1 MKMQTLLNA
10 NVLQWLGCMLGLGGA
25 LLLASK
31 TQFAGY
37 GVALFLVS
45 NGFWIAF
52 GLVTSA
58 PGLVVMQI
66 GFTLTSL
73 VGVWTWIVRPWHD
86 KRSLRVLPRGM
97 YRVPSK
103 PLARSSLWRRV

>member
-1 MKMQTLLNA
+1 MDSLLNA
-10 NVLQWLGCMLGLGGA
+10 QLLQWLGCILGLAGA
-25 LLLASK
+25 LLLESK

-37 GVALFLVS
+37 GFALFLVS

-52 GLVTSA
+52 GVVTHA

-73 VGVWTWIVRPWHD
+73 VGVWTWIVKPWQA
-86 KRSLRVLPRGM
+86 KRALTVLPRGM

-103 PLARSSLWRRV
+103 PLARSNLWRQV